1 MDFGTNLIFLIIFGI
16 FGFVIS
22 KIWDVNPY
30 RIFSD
35 ITAGAIIILFVIAMW
50 PAIVEPEKATESIS
64 NLVDV
69 LANNFP
75 GIILGDI
82 AGTIVASI
90 TGD

>member
-1 MDFGTNLIFLIIFGI
+1 MDLGTNLLFLIIFGL

-35 ITAGAIIILFVIAMW
+35 IVAGAIIILFVIAMW
-50 PAIVEPEKATESIS
+50 PAIVEPEKATEAIP

-69 LANNFP
+69 FANTFP
-75 GIILGDI
+75 GIIIGDI
-82 AGTIVASI
+82 AGTFIASI